1 MNMKIY
7 SPEGELMDEV
17 VELCSTAPLFS
28 GGKIGVLENG
38 KPNADLL
45 LTKIAEGLAER
56 INAKFSIVTGKGE
69 RANAATACNPQ
80 IVGMLAEEVQLVLTG
95 SAD

>member
-7 SPEGELMDEV
+7 SPEGELLEEAV
-17 VELCSTAPLFS
+17 QLSSTTPLLS
-28 GGKIGVLENG
+28 GGKIGVLDNG
-38 KPNADLL
+38 KPNANLL
-45 LTKIAEGLAER
+45 LTKVAEVLAER
-56 INAKFSIVTGKGE
+56 IDATVSLVTGKGE

-80 IVGMLAEEVQLVLTG
+80 VVGMLAEEVQLVLTG

>member
-56 INAKFSIVTGKGE
+56 INAKFSIATGKGE

-80 IVGMLAEEVQLVLTG
+80 VVGMPVSYTHLTLPTK
-95 SAD
+95 A

>member
-1 MNMKIY
+1 MNMKIHT
-7 SPEGELMDEV
+7 PEGELIDEV

-38 KPNADLL
+38 KPNAGLL
-45 LTKIAEGLAER
+45 LTEIAEGLAER
-56 INAKFSIVTGKGE
+56 IDANFSVVTGKGE

-80 IVGMLAEEVQLVLTG
+80 VVGMLAEEVQLVLTG

>member
-7 SPEGELMDEV
+7 SPEGEVTDEV
-17 VELCSTAPLFS
+17 VELCSTTPLFS

-38 KPNADLL
+38 KPNANLL
-45 LTKIAEGLAER
+45 LTKIAEGLADRVDAE
-56 INAKFSIVTGKGE
+56 FSITTGKGE

-80 IVGMLAEEVQLVLTG
+80 VIGMLAEEVQLVLTG

>member
-1 MNMKIY
+1 MNMMIH
-7 SPEGELMDEV
+7 SPEGELIDEV

-56 INAKFSIVTGKGE
+56 IDARVSVITGKGE

-80 IVGMLAEEVQLVLTG
+80 VIGMLAEEVQLVLTG

>member
-7 SPEGELMDEV
+7 SPEGDLKDEV
-17 VELCSTAPLFS
+17 VELCSTTPLLS

-45 LTKIAEGLAER
+45 LTKIAEGLAGR
-56 INAKFSIVTGKGE
+56 IDAKFSMTTGKGE

-80 IVGMLAEEVQLVLTG
+80 VIGMLAEEVQLVLTG

>member
-7 SPEGELMDEV
+7 SPEGDLKDEV
-17 VELCSTAPLFS
+17 VQLCSTTPLFS
-28 GGKIGVLENG
+28 GGKIGVRENG

-45 LTKIAEGLAER
+45 LTKIAEGLAGR
-56 INAKFSIVTGKGE
+56 IDAKFSMTTGKGE

-80 IVGMLAEEVQLVLTG
+80 VVGMLAEEVQLVLTG

>member
-1 MNMKIY
+1 MNMKIHT
-7 SPEGELMDEV
+7 PEGELMDEV
-17 VELCSTAPLFS
+17 VALCSTAPLFS

-38 KPNADLL
+38 KPNAGLL
-45 LTKIAEGLAER
+45 LTEIAEGLAER
-56 INAKFSIVTGKGE
+56 IGANFSIVTGKGE

-80 IVGMLAEEVQLVLTG
+80 VVGMLAEEVQLVLTG

>member
-7 SPEGELMDEV
+7 SPEGALKDEV
-17 VELCSTAPLFS
+17 VELCSTTPLFS

-45 LTKIAEGLAER
+45 LTCLLYTSPSPR
-56 INAKFSIVTGKGE
+56 
-69 RANAATACNPQ
+69 
-80 IVGMLAEEVQLVLTG
+80 
-95 SAD
+95 D

>member
-1 MNMKIY
+1 MNMKIH
-7 SPEGELMDEV
+7 SPEGELMDEA
-17 VELCSTAPLFS
+17 VELCSTTPLFS

-45 LTKIAEGLAER
+45 LTKIAEGLAGR
-56 INAKFSIVTGKGE
+56 IDAKFSMTTGKGE

-80 IVGMLAEEVQLVLTG
+80 VIGMLAEEVQLVLTG

>member
-7 SPEGELMDEV
+7 SPEGDLKDEV
-17 VELCSTAPLFS
+17 VELCSTTPLFS

-45 LTKIAEGLAER
+45 LTKIAEGLAGR
-56 INAKFSIVTGKGE
+56 IDAKFSMTTGKGE
-69 RANAATACNPQ
+69 RANAATACNPKV
-80 IVGMLAEEVQLVLTG
+80 VGTLAAEVQLVLTG

>member
-1 MNMKIY
+1 MNMKIH
-7 SPEGELMDEV
+7 SPEGDLMDEV
-17 VELCSTAPLFS
+17 VELSSTTPLFS

-45 LTKIAEGLAER
+45 LTKIAEGLTGR
-56 INAKFSIVTGKGE
+56 IDAKFSVTTGKGE

-80 IVGMLAEEVQLVLTG
+80 VVGMLAEEVQLVLTG

>member
-7 SPEGELMDEV
+7 SPEGDLKDEV

-28 GGKIGVLENG
+28 GGKIGILENG

-45 LTKIAEGLAER
+45 LTKIAEGLAGR
-56 INAKFSIVTGKGE
+56 IDANFSVATGKGE

-80 IVGMLAEEVQLVLTG
+80 VVGMLAEEVQLVLTG

>member
-7 SPEGELMDEV
+7 SPEGDLNDEV

-28 GGKIGVLENG
+28 GGKIGILENG

-45 LTKIAEGLAER
+45 LTKIAEGLAGR
-56 INAKFSIVTGKGE
+56 IDANFSVTTGKGE

-80 IVGMLAEEVQLVLTG
+80 VVGMLAEEVELVLTG

>member
-7 SPEGELMDEV
+7 SPEGDLKDEV
-17 VELCSTAPLFS
+17 VELCSTTPLFS

-45 LTKIAEGLAER
+45 LTKIAEGLAGR
-56 INAKFSIVTGKGE
+56 FDAKFSMTTGKGE

-80 IVGMLAEEVQLVLTG
+80 VVGMLAEEVQLVLTG
-95 SAD
+95 AAD

>member
-1 MNMKIY
+1 MNMKIH
-7 SPEGELMDEV
+7 SPEGDLMDEV
-17 VELCSTAPLFS
+17 VELSSTAPLFS

-45 LTKIAEGLAER
+45 LTKIAEGLAGK
-56 INAKFSIVTGKGE
+56 IDAKFSTTTGKGE

-80 IVGMLAEEVQLVLTG
+80 VVGMLAEEVQLVLTRF
-95 SAD
+95 S